1 MGKGDKKTKKGKRIM
16 STWGVHRPKTDK
28 TCVAPVAKKKKTA
41 AKPKAKTEVK
51 KKEVKKKEV
60 KKVVAAKAE
69 TKTSKDISSNTVAEL
84 KVMAKEKG
92 ITGYTSM
99 KKAELIAA
107 LS

>member
-28 TCVAPVAKKKKTA
+28 TSVAPVAKKKKTA
-41 AKPKAKTEVK
+41 AKPKAKTEQK
-51 KKEVKKKEV
+51 KTEE

>member
-28 TCVAPVAKKKKTA
+28 TSVAPVAKKKKTA
-41 AKPKAKTEVK
+41 AKPKAKTEEK
-51 KKEVKKKEV
+51 KTVE

>member
-28 TCVAPVAKKKKTA
+28 TSVAPVAKKKKTA
-41 AKPKAKTEVK
+41 AKPKAKTE
-51 KKEVKKKEV
+51 E
-60 KKVVAAKAE
+60 KKVVAVKAE

>member
-28 TCVAPVAKKKKTA
+28 TSVAPVAKKKKTA
-41 AKPKAKTEVK
+41 AKPKAKTE
-51 KKEVKKKEV
+51 E

>member
-28 TCVAPVAKKKKTA
+28 TRVAPVAKKKKTA
-41 AKPKAKTEVK
+41 AKPKAK
-51 KKEVKKKEV
+51 KEEKKKEV

-69 TKTSKDISSNTVAEL
+69 MKTSKDISSNTVAEL

>member
-28 TCVAPVAKKKKTA
+28 TRVAPVAKKKKTA
-41 AKPKAKTEVK
+41 AKPKAK
-51 KKEVKKKEV
+51 KEEKKKEV